1 LSGNAN
7 PGGSSEETKRPL
19 MRSQMLA
26 KSPKTAHAN
35 LLFAAVLHDP
45 ALEIVLTKH
54 RMDLARG

>member
-1 LSGNAN
+1 
-7 PGGSSEETKRPL
+7 
-19 MRSQMLA
+19 
-26 KSPKTAHAN
+26 